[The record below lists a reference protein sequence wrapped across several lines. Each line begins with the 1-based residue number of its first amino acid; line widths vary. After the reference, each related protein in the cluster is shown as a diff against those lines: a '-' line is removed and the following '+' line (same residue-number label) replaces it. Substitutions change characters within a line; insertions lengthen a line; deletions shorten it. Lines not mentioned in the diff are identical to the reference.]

1 MPELFDTPQIDVMPT
16 RHFAGP
22 VQRYDMQTRAGI
34 PEQWGAYNEV
44 GLRVDGA
51 VPGDYYGLV
60 FNYSEDGGTFDYMC
74 GQEVP
79 AGAALPAGFGSTTI
93 VGAYARFVTKGH
105 ISTMSAAW
113 GEIFGD
119 WLTRPQFRPRPGPSA
134 EYYPPEF
141 DGMSG
146 EGGYEIWVAVEG

>member
-1 MPELFDTPQIDVMPT
+1 MIFEIPRVQMMPL

-22 VQRYDMQTRAGI
+22 VQRYDMQTRAAI
-34 PEQWGAYNEV
+34 PGQWATYNED
-44 GLRVDGA
+44 GLRVDDA

-60 FNYSEDGGTFDYMC
+60 FNYSADGGTFDYLC

-79 AGAALPAGFGSTTI
+79 ARAALPVGFGTTSI
-93 VGAYARFVTKGH
+93 QGSYARFATKAH

-113 GEIFGD
+113 GEVFGD
-119 WLTRPQFRPRPGPSA
+119 WLTRPDFRPRPGPSV

-141 DGMSG
+141 DGMTG